1 MEQEYLVH
9 HGILGMKW
17 GIRRFQN
24 KDGSLTAAG
33 KKRAQQDSEEA
44 SDDYKKAR
52 TSKSMKSMSNKE
64 LRDYID
70 RVNLESQYANI
81 QKQKRPAVVKFV
93 SDVLVNAGKQVATKY
108 TANYMDKGLQYIIGQ
123 SSNKSSNNSSN
134 KASNNS
140 SNKTNNGP
148 TTTGTSFGEG
158 TSRKPS
164 SSNTKTDN
172 SQWKSKIY
180 YTNNFRDISNG

>member
-24 KDGSLTAAG
+24 KNGSLTAAG

-93 SDVLVNAGKQVATKY
+93 SDVLANAGKQVATKY
-108 TANYMDKGLQYIIGQ
+108 TANYIDKGLQYIIRN
-123 SSNKSSNNSSN
+123 SSNKAPNNSSN
-134 KASNNS
+134 KT
-140 SNKTNNGP
+140 NKTNNGP
-148 TTTGTSFGEG
+148 TTTGTSFGEE

-180 YTNNFRDISNG
+180 YTNNFRDISNR